1 MSYSKSFTQN
11 HNDFKFFTEEE
22 FSALF
27 NVIESDTSRN
37 AVRNE
42 ALFKICFDCA
52 LRVSEIGLLRIGSIR
67 TVYDQKRN
75 QSIVVDCKRLKNGKP
90 NSIKLVNKDTV
101 NALKRYLQ
109 TIDTSDST
117 KPLFESQMKKPISR
131 KTLDSLIKS
140 LCKKAGLSDKKKWH
154 FHTLRHTKGIQLAE
168 NGFDLKELQWY
179 LGHRNIENTLIYF
192 EFTSGQQEKLFRKA
206 EQMIGYTRK

>member
-1 MSYSKSFTQN
+1 MSYSKTFKKAE
-11 HNDFKFFTEEE
+11 NDFKFFTEEE

-27 NVIESDTSRN
+27 TVIEADTSKY
-37 AVRNE
+37 AIRNE

-52 LRVSEIGLLRIGSIR
+52 LRVSEIGLLKIGSIR
-67 TVYDQKRN
+67 TVYDHEHH
-75 QSIVVDCKRLKNGKP
+75 QSTVIDCKRLKNGKS
-90 NSIKLVNKDTV
+90 NSIKLVNQDTL
-101 NALKRYLQ
+101 NALNRYLQ

-117 KPLFESQMKKPISR
+117 KPLFQSQMKKPISR

-140 LCKKAGLSDKKKWH
+140 LCKRAGLSDKKKWH
-154 FHTLRHTKGIQLAE
+154 FHVLRHTKGIQLAE

-179 LGHRNIENTLIYF
+179 LGHRNVENTLVYF

-206 EQMIGYTRK
+206 EQMIGYKR